1 MSLNIN
7 NHAFNIEKL
16 KVDFDNI
23 ITLKLEIAKT
33 KAAVA
38 DNLNQLKGVYND
50 LLKSNSKKIFLF
62 CLDSFYFQYKS
73 FAMEMD
79 NIDKFRSLLNNR
91 MYCDY
96 YKLYNIIL
104 SNIKD
109 NKIEVSVEGLET
121 KAYPPYKDL
130 EPFQEYKLDDIKDIH
145 ANILLILN
153 TLYNECNKKKDTI
166 DNYNDNHRIGFSIS
180 NLINTLHYENNILK
194 EQVSLYVN
202 YVSFFHISQKK
213 QLNRLFMR
221 ISDFCKEVKDNIN
234 INRTFSIDDIEHEE
248 RLNRF
253 FDIGQE
259 TEINKILEDYDFNG
273 ENTEK
278 IIDKIDNVIR
288 KNENIEVSYD
298 NRINDNL
305 NIIME
310 KLSTKS
316 SGSSVSESS
325 KNANGV
331 ISA

>member
-1 MSLNIN
+1 MSININ
-7 NHAFNIEKL
+7 AHAFNIEKL

-23 ITLKLEIAKT
+23 ITLKQEIAKT
-33 KAAVA
+33 KASVA
-38 DNLNQLKGVYND
+38 DNLNQLKSVYNE

-109 NKIEVSVEGLET
+109 NKIEISIEGLET

-153 TLYNECNKKKDTI
+153 TLYNECNNKKNMI

-221 ISDFCKEVKDNIN
+221 ITDFCKEVKDNIN
-234 INRTFSIDDIEHEE
+234 INRTFSIDDIEQEE
-248 RLNRF
+248 KLNRF

-259 TEINKILEDYDFNG
+259 EEINKILEDYDFNG

-278 IIDKIDNVIR
+278 IIDKIDLVIR
-288 KNENIEVSYD
+288 KNENTQFGCENSID
-298 NRINDNL
+298 NNL

-316 SGSSVSESS
+316 NNSS
-325 KNANGV
+325 KSSNDV
-331 ISA
+331 ISK

>member
-1 MSLNIN
+1 MRTKSKIEERLN
-7 NHAFNIEKL
+7 HL
-16 KVDFDNI
+16 KTN
-23 ITLKLEIAKT
+23 
-33 KAAVA
+33 
-38 DNLNQLKGVYND
+38 YNE
-50 LLKSNSKKIFLF
+50 LLKANNNTNNKNTNKKLMLF
-62 CLDSFYFQYKS
+62 CLDSFFFQYKT
-73 FAMEMD
+73 FLMEID
-79 NIDKFRSLLNNR
+79 HIDKTRTMINNR

-109 NKIEVSVEGLET
+109 NKIEVSIEGLET

-221 ISDFCKEVKDNIN
+221 ITDFCKEVKDNIN
-234 INRTFSIDDIEHEE
+234 INRTFSIDDIEQEE

-305 NIIME
+305 NIILE

>member
-7 NHAFNIEKL
+7 SHAYNIEKL
-16 KVDFDNI
+16 KLDFDNI
-23 ITLKLEIAKT
+23 ITLKQEIAKT
-33 KAAVA
+33 KASVSE
-38 DNLNQLKGVYND
+38 NLNQLKGVYND
-50 LLKSNSKKIFLF
+50 LLKSNSKKTLLF

-145 ANILLILN
+145 TNILYILN

-221 ISDFCKEVKDNIN
+221 ISDFCKEVKENIN
-234 INRTFSIDDIEHEE
+234 INRTFSIDDIEQEE

-253 FDIGQE
+253 FDIGEE
-259 TEINKILEDYDFNG
+259 TEINKILEDYDFDG
-273 ENTEK
+273 DNTEK
-278 IIDKIDNVIR
+278 IIDKIDAAIS
-288 KNENIEVSYD
+288 KKENIEISYET
-298 NRINDNL
+298 RINDNL
-305 NIIME
+305 NIILE
-310 KLSTKS
+310 KLSDKIVDTN
-316 SGSSVSESS
+316 VSKSS
-325 KNANGV
+325 KN
-331 ISA
+331 SAM

>member
-1 MSLNIN
+1 MSLNVN
-7 NHAFNIEKL
+7 SHAFNIEKL
-16 KVDFDNI
+16 RVDFENI

-33 KAAVA
+33 KASVA

-50 LLKSNSKKIFLF
+50 LLRSNSKKIFLF

-109 NKIEVSVEGLET
+109 NKIEISIEGLET

-153 TLYNECNKKKDTI
+153 TLYNECNKKKHTI

-221 ISDFCKEVKDNIN
+221 ITDFCKEVKDNIN
-234 INRTFSIDDIEHEE
+234 INRTFSIDDIDQEE

-253 FDIGQE
+253 FDIGEQS
-259 TEINKILEDYDFNG
+259 EINKILEDYDFNG
-273 ENTEK
+273 DNTEK
-278 IIDKIDNVIR
+278 IIDKIDNVFR
-288 KNENIEVSYD
+288 KNETTEISYD

-305 NIIME
+305 NIILE
-310 KLSTKS
+310 KLTTKT
-316 SGSSVSESS
+316 SGSNVSESS
-325 KNANGV
+325 KNANNL
-331 ISA
+331 INA